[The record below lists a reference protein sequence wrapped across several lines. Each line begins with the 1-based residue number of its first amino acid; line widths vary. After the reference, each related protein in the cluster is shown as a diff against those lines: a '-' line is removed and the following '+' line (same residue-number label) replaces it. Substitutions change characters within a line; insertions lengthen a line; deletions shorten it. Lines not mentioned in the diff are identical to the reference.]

1 MDDCSCPSEMLVE
14 IGSISKKTAQF
25 FTYTLFLA
33 IYLHICCG
41 DPGQPTCGVYQAA
54 PLLNPLHIG
63 VEGKLSPQN
72 KIGMRNTRKEN
83 DMWLRR
89 VVSDLLAD
97 HPASPQRTRSTVH
110 EEEPSTV
117 PFYTPIMP
125 DFPMDYYGESTRGDL
140 IPSMEYQQAGL
151 ELEPVK
157 TKEAADIFS
166 ALGLERLGWTAAP
179 FSPVPAHRA
188 VFCSRTLNFRSIRVV
203 GYDMDYTLV
212 PNPAA
217 HPIPMCHGSALLR
230 NRGLWWATAAGIG
243 WLRAL
248 EPRSFPIS
256 CLLSPLSVF
265 SVSTLSVCCTCP
277 QTPQPASFSPAPVP
291 SLPLPRLSARLAQ
304 FLFHAFS
311 LVPKTPLLRPCS
323 LAPLPP
329 PGGALQVHYKVVEW
343 EGRAYHYAKQY
354 LSQVAHR
361 AATYGG

>member
-25 FTYTLFLA
+25 FTFTLFLA

-256 CLLSPLSVF
+256 CLLSPLSVSLF
-265 SVSTLSVCCTCP
+265 PLFLSAALVRRHHSLPLSRLLPCLLSHSRVCLRVSLNSYFTLFL
-277 QTPQPASFSPAPVP
+277 SFRRPLYCAHAP
-291 SLPLPRLSARLAQ
+291 SLPC
-304 FLFHAFS
+304 
-311 LVPKTPLLRPCS
+311 RP
-323 LAPLPP
+323 P
-329 PGGALQVHYKVVEW
+329 VVRFRCTTRW
-343 EGRAYHYAKQY
+343 WSGRAAPTTTP
-354 LSQVAHR
+354 SS
-361 AATYGG
+361 T